1 MDRSPLQPRNWPR
14 ACGAWVQEFRVVM
27 EAAPTQISQ
36 SWAGWLGTV
45 RRKVPGLAIWVSLA
59 FTLYCTRPDTVVRPR
74 SGTTKE
80 GVRTSTDRPFEEE
93 GQSSWYGG
101 NGDGFAGKPTANGE
115 IFDPNAL
122 TCAHRTLPLGSSIEV
137 ENLSTGK
144 RLLLRVND
152 RGPFARGRI
161 LDVSMRAAKDLG
173 FLAQGVARIRLRTVD
188 ASGRPA
194 PLDQDLDLKDPYTV
208 QVAALSDPANIDRLT
223 RELEEAF
230 GPVTLQEALTVEGR
244 SVKRIRAGSYTRLSE
259 AQQAAERIQKRFRD
273 RGIDP
278 FITRRR

>member
-1 MDRSPLQPRNWPR
+1 MD
-14 ACGAWVQEFRVVM
+14 
-27 EAAPTQISQ
+27 AAPTQISQ
-36 SWAGWLGTV
+36 NWADCLGSV
-45 RRKVPGLAIWVSLA
+45 RRRVPGLAIWVSLA
-59 FTLYCTRPDTVVRPR
+59 FTLYCTRPNTVVRPR
-74 SGTTKE
+74 SGSTKD
-80 GVRTSTDRPFEEE
+80 VVYSPSDRPFEEE

-101 NGDGFAGKPTANGE
+101 DGDGFAGKPTASGE
-115 IFDPNAL
+115 IFDPSAL

-144 RLLLRVND
+144 RVLLRVND
-152 RGPFARGRI
+152 RGPFARGRV
-161 LDVSMRAAKDLG
+161 LDVSRRAAKDLG
-173 FLAQGVARIRLRTVD
+173 FLGQGTARIRLRTVD

-194 PLDQDLDLKDPYTV
+194 PLDQNLDQQDPYTV

-230 GPVTLQEALTVEGR
+230 GPVTLQEAITVDGR
-244 SVKRIRAGSYTRLSE
+244 SVKRVRAGSYTRLSE